1 MTNYWLI
8 NTICLI
14 APSTTGQN
22 VYLTSVLNSPV
33 SKYCMDRKNV
43 VRYEDTVW
51 IERMWCDMRILF

>member
-22 VYLTSVLNSPV
+22 IYLTSVLNSPV
-33 SKYCMDRKNV
+33 SKYCMDRKDV
-43 VRYEDTVW
+43 VRYEDTVL
-51 IERMWCDMRILF
+51 RKV